1 MSQRPKCLRSIAM
14 MSSFL
19 YFLMSCQWCLST
31 EQKWEPGERPS
42 AWWTYPQGQI
52 SFWLFGS
59 ESFPALPP
67 YLLHTAWLWVSS
79 ALLWCSFWIR
89 IVGPGNDALLRT
101 HSSFCPAWAL
111 GWHGITSDH
120 QALPLSDEK
129 SFTSFIFSPWS
140 SRKLLM
146 GFPWDWEKLQAFWL

>member
-1 MSQRPKCLRSIAM
+1 MSPKTKMFEIHCNDVILPVLSAVLPEVPVDWGEVGARRKAISLVDVSTRSD
-14 MSSFL
+14 FL
-19 YFLMSCQWCLST
+19 LT
-31 EQKWEPGERPS
+31 
-42 AWWTYPQGQI
+42 
-52 SFWLFGS
+52 
-59 ESFPALPP
+59 
-67 YLLHTAWLWVSS
+67 LWVWVIPSLTS
-79 ALLWCSFWIR
+79 LLASYSLTLGQPALLWCSFWIR